1 MAPNP
6 EKENRHTT
14 PGSTSHGTG
23 SLAPDAGVDTARADY
38 SDVAGTPDIIQ
49 PNSDDNLQPANLN
62 VNGPAPD
69 DQNVDQPI
77 PEGFSDD
84 EDTNVVDRQLG
95 VISRLPG

>member
-6 EKENRHTT
+6 EKDHKTST
-14 PGSTSHGTG
+14 PGSTSRGTG
-23 SLAPDAGVDTARADY
+23 SLTPDAGIDTARADY
-38 SDVAGTPDIIQ
+38 SDIVGTPDIIQ
-49 PNSDDNLQPANLN
+49 PDSDNTLQPANLN

-84 EDTNVVDRQLG
+84 KDTNVVDRQLG
-95 VISRLPG
+95 IIGRTAG